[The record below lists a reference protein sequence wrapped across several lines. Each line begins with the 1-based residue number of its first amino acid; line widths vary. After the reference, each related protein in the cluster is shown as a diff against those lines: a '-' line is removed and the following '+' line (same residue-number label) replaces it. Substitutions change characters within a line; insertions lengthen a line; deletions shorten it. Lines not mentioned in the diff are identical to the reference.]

1 MLLRNEE
8 KQSQAGATVPD
19 KLRLAKQGGAGMSKE
34 YYDLTKLKEYVEK
47 EKIMDKF
54 TPEQRADIQA
64 MADELSKVLQ
74 SEEEIKWRRY
84 RARYGASAS
93 TK

>member
-1 MLLRNEE
+1 
-8 KQSQAGATVPD
+8 
-19 KLRLAKQGGAGMSKE
+19 MSWPKE

-64 MADELSKVLQ
+64 MADKLSKMLQ
-74 SEEEIKWRRY
+74 SKEGKE
-84 RARYGASAS
+84 G
-93 TK
+93 

>member
-1 MLLRNEE
+1 
-8 KQSQAGATVPD
+8 
-19 KLRLAKQGGAGMSKE
+19 MSWPKE

-74 SEEEIKWRRY
+74 SEEEW
-84 RARYGASAS
+84 
-93 TK
+93 TQDD